1 MKQFV
6 LPIIILI
13 VSGNGDIE
21 IKEEV
26 LKIDYDITSG
36 SIDNLT
42 SDINTTSM
50 LIDITAPED
59 GIIKAI
65 IPRKII
71 DSTYEDQDDIFYIL
85 IDGEEVMFTEEI
97 SDEYRILEIPYVK
110 DSKQIEIIGTT
121 TIDDL
126 QTVEDRLLLGM
137 MLKI

>member
-126 QTVEDRLLLGM
+126 QTVEDGLLLGM

>member
-26 LKIDYDITSG
+26 LEINYDITSG

-126 QTVEDRLLLGM
+126 QTVEDGLLLGM

>member
-97 SDEYRILEIPYVK
+97 SDEYRTLEIPYVK

-126 QTVEDRLLLGM
+126 QTVEDGLLLGM